1 MKKLNKLNERQVL
14 LISAFGALGIGLTG
28 IVFASISDSQAILL
42 DGLFNFSYFFAGL
55 LTLKV
60 AKLLLKGDDE
70 KYHFGYSYY
79 EPLINGLKGVMIL
92 VVSIMALVGA
102 VDALFK
108 GGRTIEPGPAI
119 IYGIIATGACTFLA
133 IVTRSTRLHI
143 SSPLIDADAKSW
155 MINAAI
161 SSAVMLA
168 FICIFLIQGTTLD
181 FLIPYIDPILVLII
195 VTISISIP
203 IRMAYMALMELL
215 NRAPSTEVIEEVQ
228 SAIEEKT
235 GDLPIKNM
243 SIRII
248 QPGRNRYV
256 LVHLILPPDLTIEKV
271 SMLDDIR
278 QETLTELE
286 KIYKPVMLDMIFTS
300 DEKLYVLN

>member
-1 MKKLNKLNERQVL
+1 MRLNKLTERQVL

-28 IVFASISDSQAILL
+28 IVFASISSSQAILL

-60 AKLLLKGDDE
+60 AKLLLRGDDE

-79 EPLINGLKGVMIL
+79 EPLINGLKGIMIL
-92 VVSIMALVGA
+92 AVSIMALAGA

-108 GGRTIEPGPAI
+108 GGRIIEPGPAI
-119 IYGIIATGACTFLA
+119 IYGIIATAVCTFLA
-133 IVTRSTRLHI
+133 ILTRISSESI

-155 MINAAI
+155 MINAAV

-168 FICIFLIQGTTLD
+168 FICIFLIQGTSLD
-181 FLIPYIDPILVLII
+181 FLIPYVDPILVVII
-195 VTISISIP
+195 ITISISVP

-215 NRAPSTEVIEEVQ
+215 NRAPSTEVIKEIQ
-228 SAIEEKT
+228 SAVEEKT
-235 GDLPIKNM
+235 RDLPIKNI

-256 LVHLILPPDLTIEKV
+256 LVHLILPPDLKIEKV